1 MSQESPQRENP
12 GLGWRMLQWLGPGIV
27 TPLHVILYRLLGG
40 RLVGGTSTLLLTTVG
55 RRSGQP
61 RTVTVGYLRD
71 DDDVVMM
78 DTNFAKPAVPAWVFN
93 LRAHP
98 EAEVRLG
105 RERYQA
111 RAEFLEG
118 EDRAR
123 QWDRQ
128 VAAEPLVDQAQRL
141 AGREIDLIRLHRM
154 KRSSEQQVDG
164 GSDSVVASSHRPER
178 GAEDG

>member
-1 MSQESPQRENP
+1 
-12 GLGWRMLQWLGPGIV
+12 MLQWLGPGII
-27 TPLHVILYRLLGG
+27 TPLHVSLYRLLGG
-40 RLVGGTSTLLLTTVG
+40 RLVGGTSTLLLTTLG

-71 DDDVVMM
+71 GDDVVMM

-118 EDRAR
+118 EDRAG
-123 QWDRQ
+123 QWDRM
-128 VAAEPLVDQAQRL
+128 VAADPGYDWVQRLVD
-141 AGREIDLIRLHRM
+141 REIAVLRLRRI
-154 KRSSEQQVDG
+154 KGSSE
-164 GSDSVVASSHRPER
+164 
-178 GAEDG
+178 

>member
-1 MSQESPQRENP
+1 MSRERENP
-12 GLGWRMLQWLGPGIV
+12 GLGWRMLQWLGPRII
-27 TPLHVILYRLLGG
+27 TPLHVGLYRLLGG

-71 DDDVVMM
+71 GGDVVMM

-118 EDRAR
+118 EERAG
-123 QWDRQ
+123 QWDQQ
-128 VAAEPLVDQAQRL
+128 VAAEPLVDRAQQL
-141 AGREIDLIRLHRM
+141 AGREITLVRLRRI
-154 KRSSEQQVDG
+154 KGSSE
-164 GSDSVVASSHRPER
+164 
-178 GAEDG
+178 GATHG

>member
-1 MSQESPQRENP
+1 
-12 GLGWRMLQWLGPGIV
+12 MLQWLGPRVI
-27 TPLHVILYRLLGG
+27 TRIHVGFYRLFGG
-40 RLVGGTSTLLLTTVG
+40 RGVGGVSTLLLTTVG

-71 DDDVVMM
+71 GDDVVMM
-78 DTNFAKPAVPAWVFN
+78 DTNFAKTAVPAWASS

-118 EDRAR
+118 EDRAG

-141 AGREIDLIRLHRM
+141 AGREIALVRLRRI
-154 KRSSEQQVDG
+154 KGSSEGVTHG
-164 GSDSVVASSHRPER
+164 
-178 GAEDG
+178 

>member
-1 MSQESPQRENP
+1 
-12 GLGWRMLQWLGPGIV
+12 MLQALGPRFI
-27 TPLHVILYRLLGG
+27 TPIHVGLYRLLGG
-40 RLVGGTSTLLLTTVG
+40 RMVGGTSNLLLTTVG

-71 DDDVVMM
+71 GDDVVMM
-78 DTNFAKPAVPAWVFN
+78 DTNFAKRAVPAWVFN

-105 RERYQA
+105 RDRYRA

-118 EDRAR
+118 EDRAG

-128 VAAEPLVDQAQRL
+128 VAAEPLVNQAQRL
-141 AGREIDLIRLHRM
+141 AGREIGLIRLR
-154 KRSSEQQVDG
+154 RINGSSE
-164 GSDSVVASSHRPER
+164 
-178 GAEDG
+178 GAAHG